1 MIPFITGLRPTPEG
15 DDASASSRRSNRQAT
30 EQNGASWV
38 LGSIARW
45 TGHNLQVAIRR
56 RRQITRSIRDR
67 GAPGKILGI
76 GLPAAGLL
84 FALMVAGCA
93 SPLATPTTN
102 STTSAPPSVAPS
114 PVSTATTP
122 RISTPSPS
130 IRTIAIELANG
141 KVSPNGA
148 RVNLSKGER
157 FVLDITSD
165 RDDKV
170 HVPGFDKEVD
180 VAAGKRA
187 KLELVA
193 DRTGRYEVES
203 HDPALLIV
211 VLQIR

>member
-1 MIPFITGLRPTPEG
+1 M
-15 DDASASSRRSNRQAT
+15 
-30 EQNGASWV
+30 
-38 LGSIARW
+38 LGSIARM
-45 TGHNLQVAIRR
+45 TLHRLQVALRR

-76 GLPAAGLL
+76 GLPVAGLL
-84 FALMVAGCA
+84 FALTVAGCA
-93 SPLATPTTN
+93 SPLATPITN
-102 STTSAPPSVAPS
+102 STTSAPPSVAPG

-130 IRTIAIELANG
+130 IRTIAVELANG

-170 HVPGFDKEVD
+170 HVHGFDKEID
-180 VAAGKRA
+180 VAAGKQA
-187 KLELVA
+187 TLELVA